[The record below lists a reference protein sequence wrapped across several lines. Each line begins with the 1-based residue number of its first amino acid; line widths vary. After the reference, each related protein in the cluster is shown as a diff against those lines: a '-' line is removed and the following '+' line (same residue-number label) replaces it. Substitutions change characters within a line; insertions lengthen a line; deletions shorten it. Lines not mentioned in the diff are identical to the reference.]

1 MLCGHSNPLR
11 YEWPQWRLGLRPLAS
26 NLRPLI
32 SSLVIMEILSGI
44 FQISLEQG
52 LAYALVAL
60 GIVISFR
67 ILAFPDLT
75 VDGSF
80 VLGGAVV
87 ARMIVLGYQPLTG
100 IALAIL
106 IGFAA
111 GCATGLLNTR
121 LKINSLLAGIL
132 IMTIL
137 YSVNLRVMGRSNTPL
152 LNYVTV
158 LTPFEQM
165 EMRWLSV
172 VFFFAVVVFASKF
185 LTDLFLH
192 TQFGLAMRATGD
204 NEQMIRTLGVNTDN
218 ITIFG
223 LGISNAFVALSG
235 ALVAQHQGFADIGMG
250 IGMIVAGLAAIIIG
264 ETLLRAKSVGMMTL
278 AAILGSFIYRLII
291 TIGLWLG
298 LAPTDLKMAT
308 GAMVILALGFP
319 ALKKGKEER
328 LHLRG
333 I

>member
-1 MLCGHSNPLR
+1 LEVKKYDPPSSTLI
-11 YEWPQWRLGLRPLAS
+11 PQLPRPETTNVESQALF
-26 NLRPLI
+26 
-32 SSLVIMEILSGI
+32 IMEILSGI

-52 LAYALVAL
+52 LAYSLVAL

-87 ARMIVLGYQPLTG
+87 ARMIALGYPPLTG
-100 IALAIL
+100 VILAIL

-132 IMTIL
+132 MMTIL

-158 LTPFEQM
+158 FTPFEQM
-165 EMRWLSV
+165 EMRWLSIV
-172 VFFFAVVVFASKF
+172 LFFGVIVFAGKF
-185 LTDLFLH
+185 LIDLFLH
-192 TQFGLAMRATGD
+192 TQIGLAMRATGD
-204 NEQMIRTLGVNTDN
+204 NEQMIRTLGVNTEN
-218 ITIFG
+218 MTVLG

-264 ETLLRAKSVGMMTL
+264 ETLLKAKSVGMMTF
-278 AAILGSFIYRLII
+278 AAVMGSFIYRLII

-328 LHLRG
+328 IHLRG

>member
-1 MLCGHSNPLR
+1 
-11 YEWPQWRLGLRPLAS
+11 
-26 NLRPLI
+26 
-32 SSLVIMEILSGI
+32 MEIFLGI
-44 FQISLEQG
+44 LQISLEQG
-52 LAYALVAL
+52 LAYSLVAL

-87 ARMIVLGYQPLTG
+87 ARMIVLGFQPLTG
-100 IALAIL
+100 IILAVL

-111 GCATGLLNTR
+111 GCATGILNTR

-132 IMTIL
+132 VMTIL

-152 LNYVTV
+152 LNDVTV
-158 LTPFEQM
+158 FTPFEQM
-165 EMRWLSV
+165 EMRWLSIV
-172 VFFFAVVVFASKF
+172 VFFGLIVFACKF

-192 TQFGLAMRATGD
+192 TQVGLAMRATGD

-218 ITIFG
+218 MTILG

-264 ETLLRAKSVGMMTL
+264 ETLLRARSVGMNTL
-278 AAILGSFIYRLII
+278 AAILGSFVYRLII
-291 TIGLWLG
+291 TVGLWLG

-308 GAMVILALGFP
+308 GVMVILALGFP
-319 ALKKGKEER
+319 ALKKEKEEK

>member
-1 MLCGHSNPLR
+1 MDI
-11 YEWPQWRLGLRPLAS
+11 LAG
-26 NLRPLI
+26 
-32 SSLVIMEILSGI
+32 IL
-44 FQISLEQG
+44 QISLEQG

-67 ILAFPDLT
+67 VLAFPDLT

-87 ARMIVLGYQPLTG
+87 ARMIVLGYPPLMG
-100 IALAIL
+100 VVLAVL
-106 IGFAA
+106 IGFGA

-152 LNYVTV
+152 INFVT
-158 LTPFEQM
+158 LFTSFEQM
-165 EMRWLSV
+165 EMRWLSITL
-172 VFFFAVVVFASKF
+172 FFGLIVFASKF

-192 TQFGLAMRATGD
+192 TQVGLAMRATGD
-204 NEQMIRTLGVNTDN
+204 NEQMIRTLGVNTDHM
-218 ITIFG
+218 TVLG

-264 ETLLRAKSVGMMTL
+264 ETILRAKSVGMNTF

-328 LHLRG
+328 LRLRG

>member
-1 MLCGHSNPLR
+1 
-11 YEWPQWRLGLRPLAS
+11 
-26 NLRPLI
+26 
-32 SSLVIMEILSGI
+32 MEILLGI

-67 ILAFPDLT
+67 ILSFPDLT

-100 IALAIL
+100 VVLAIS

-111 GCATGLLNTR
+111 GCATGILNTR

-152 LNYVTV
+152 INYVT
-158 LTPFEQM
+158 LFTPFEQM

-172 VFFFAVVVFASKF
+172 VLFFGLIVFACKF

-192 TQFGLAMRATGD
+192 TQVGLAMRATGD

-218 ITIFG
+218 MTILG
-223 LGISNAFVALSG
+223 LGISNAFIALSG
-235 ALVAQHQGFADIGMG
+235 ALVAQRQGFADIGMG

-264 ETLLRAKSVGMMTL
+264 ETLLRAKSVWMNTF
-278 AAILGSFIYRLII
+278 AAIVGSFIYRLTI

-319 ALKKGKEER
+319 ALRKGKEEK

>member
-1 MLCGHSNPLR
+1 MDIL
-11 YEWPQWRLGLRPLAS
+11 LG
-26 NLRPLI
+26 
-32 SSLVIMEILSGI
+32 IL
-44 FQISLEQG
+44 QISVEQG

-87 ARMIVLGYQPLTG
+87 ARLIVLGFQPLTG
-100 IALAIL
+100 IILAML

-111 GCATGLLNTR
+111 GCATGILNTR

-152 LNYVTV
+152 INDVTIF
-158 LTPFEQM
+158 TPFEQM
-165 EMRWLSV
+165 EMRWLSIV
-172 VFFFAVVVFASKF
+172 VFFGLIVFVCKF

-192 TQFGLAMRATGD
+192 TQIGLAMRATGD
-204 NEQMIRTLGVNTDN
+204 NEQMIRTLGVNTDTM
-218 ITIFG
+218 TILG

-264 ETLLRAKSVGMMTL
+264 ETLLRARSVGMSTF

-291 TIGLWLG
+291 TVGLWLG

-308 GAMVILALGFP
+308 GVMVILALGFP